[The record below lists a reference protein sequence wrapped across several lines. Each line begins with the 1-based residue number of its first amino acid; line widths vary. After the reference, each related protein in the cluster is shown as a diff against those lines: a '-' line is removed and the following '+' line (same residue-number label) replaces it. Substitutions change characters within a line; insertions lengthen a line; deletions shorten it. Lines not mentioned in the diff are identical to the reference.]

1 MDFDFS
7 PLIDSW
13 RFLASGLGL
22 TILLSVAAVF
32 CSFVLGLAVGL
43 GRMYGPGWLRVLLAF
58 YIDSMRAIPVFVV
71 LVWIY
76 FAVPI
81 ISGYSFDPFWAALTG
96 ITIHVAAYVAEVIR
110 AGITSIRKGQIQ
122 AGLAIG
128 MSGAQIVRQILL
140 PQAIVRML
148 PAFGSIVSVTIKDTA
163 IASVIAV
170 PELMKQV
177 GDRGWPELPADRG
190 LHLRH
195 GRLFPADS
203 LPFHP
208 ADGCHL
214 QARRASGAVMTFD
227 WTIVWQYRYD
237 LFEGALLTILLTVLT
252 MLVAVPGGIVLALMR
267 GVARQACRGLFATGF
282 VELFRNLP
290 LHPGRL
296 LGVLRHAGADR
307 PWTAAFTTGL
317 VALCLNVSAYNS
329 ETFRAGHQLDPQRP
343 DRCRHLRS
351 A

>member
-22 TILLSVAAVF
+22 TIVLSVTAVA

-43 GRMYGPGWLRVLLAF
+43 GRMYGRTWLRTLLVF

-81 ISGYSFDPFWAALTG
+81 IFGYSFDPFWAALTG

-110 AGITSIRKGQIQ
+110 AGITSIRKGQVQ

-128 MSGAQIVRQILL
+128 MSGAQIIRQILL

-163 IASVIAV
+163 IAAVIAV
-170 PELMKQV
+170 PELM
-177 GDRGWPELPADRG
+177 
-190 LHLRH
+190 
-195 GRLFPADS
+195 
-203 LPFHP
+203 
-208 ADGCHL
+208 
-214 QARRASGAVMTFD
+214 
-227 WTIVWQYRYD
+227 
-237 LFEGALLTILLTVLT
+237 
-252 MLVAVPGGIVLALMR
+252 
-267 GVARQACRGLFATGF
+267 RQAET
-282 VELFRNLP
+282 V
-290 LHPGRL
+290 
-296 LGVLRHAGADR
+296 AGQSYR
-307 PWTAAFTTGL
+307 PIEVFTTVMVIYFL
-317 VALCLNVSAYNS
+317 LIFPITRLIDRYYIRVA
-329 ETFRAGHQLDPQRP
+329 
-343 DRCRHLRS
+343 HLGRS
-351 A
+351 

>member
-1 MDFDFS
+1 MDLDFS

-22 TILLSVAAVF
+22 TILLSVAAVI

-43 GRMYGPGWLRVLLAF
+43 GRMYGPAWLRALLVF

-110 AGITSIRKGQIQ
+110 AGITSIRKGQVQ

-163 IASVIAV
+163 IAAVIAV
-170 PELMKQV
+170 PELM
-177 GDRGWPELPADRG
+177 
-190 LHLRH
+190 
-195 GRLFPADS
+195 
-203 LPFHP
+203 
-208 ADGCHL
+208 
-214 QARRASGAVMTFD
+214 
-227 WTIVWQYRYD
+227 
-237 LFEGALLTILLTVLT
+237 
-252 MLVAVPGGIVLALMR
+252 
-267 GVARQACRGLFATGF
+267 RQAET
-282 VELFRNLP
+282 V
-290 LHPGRL
+290 
-296 LGVLRHAGADR
+296 AGQSYR
-307 PWTAAFTTGL
+307 PIEVFTTVMVIYFL
-317 VALCLNVSAYNS
+317 LIFPVTRLIDRFYIRVA
-329 ETFRAGHQLDPQRP
+329 
-343 DRCRHLRS
+343 HLGRS
-351 A
+351 

>member
-22 TILLSVAAVF
+22 TIVLSVTAVV
-32 CSFVLGLAVGL
+32 CSFVLGMAVGL
-43 GRMYGPGWLRVLLAF
+43 GRMYGPTWLRTLLIF

-110 AGITSIRKGQIQ
+110 AGITSIRKGQVQ

-128 MSGAQIVRQILL
+128 MSGAQIIRQILL

-163 IASVIAV
+163 IAAVIAV
-170 PELMKQV
+170 PELM
-177 GDRGWPELPADRG
+177 
-190 LHLRH
+190 
-195 GRLFPADS
+195 
-203 LPFHP
+203 
-208 ADGCHL
+208 
-214 QARRASGAVMTFD
+214 
-227 WTIVWQYRYD
+227 
-237 LFEGALLTILLTVLT
+237 
-252 MLVAVPGGIVLALMR
+252 
-267 GVARQACRGLFATGF
+267 RQAET
-282 VELFRNLP
+282 V
-290 LHPGRL
+290 
-296 LGVLRHAGADR
+296 AGQSYR
-307 PWTAAFTTGL
+307 PIEVFTTVMVIYFL
-317 VALCLNVSAYNS
+317 LIFPVTRLIDWYYIRVA
-329 ETFRAGHQLDPQRP
+329 
-343 DRCRHLRS
+343 HLGRS
-351 A
+351 

>member
-13 RFLASGLGL
+13 RFLASGLDL
-22 TILLSVAAVF
+22 TIVLSVTAVV

-43 GRMYGPGWLRVLLAF
+43 GRMYGPTWLRTLLVF

-110 AGITSIRKGQIQ
+110 AGITSIRKGQVQ

-128 MSGAQIVRQILL
+128 MSGAQIIRQILL

-163 IASVIAV
+163 IAAVIAV
-170 PELMKQV
+170 PELM
-177 GDRGWPELPADRG
+177 
-190 LHLRH
+190 
-195 GRLFPADS
+195 
-203 LPFHP
+203 
-208 ADGCHL
+208 
-214 QARRASGAVMTFD
+214 
-227 WTIVWQYRYD
+227 
-237 LFEGALLTILLTVLT
+237 
-252 MLVAVPGGIVLALMR
+252 
-267 GVARQACRGLFATGF
+267 RQAET
-282 VELFRNLP
+282 V
-290 LHPGRL
+290 
-296 LGVLRHAGADR
+296 AGQSYR
-307 PWTAAFTTGL
+307 PIEVFTTVMVIYFL
-317 VALCLNVSAYNS
+317 LIFPVTRLIDRYYIRVA
-329 ETFRAGHQLDPQRP
+329 
-343 DRCRHLRS
+343 HLGRS
-351 A
+351 

>member
-22 TILLSVAAVF
+22 TIVLSVTAVV

-43 GRMYGPGWLRVLLAF
+43 GRMYGPTWLRTLLVF

-110 AGITSIRKGQIQ
+110 AGITSIRKGQVQ

-128 MSGAQIVRQILL
+128 MSGAQIIRQILL

-163 IASVIAV
+163 IAAVIAV
-170 PELMKQV
+170 PELM
-177 GDRGWPELPADRG
+177 
-190 LHLRH
+190 
-195 GRLFPADS
+195 
-203 LPFHP
+203 
-208 ADGCHL
+208 
-214 QARRASGAVMTFD
+214 
-227 WTIVWQYRYD
+227 
-237 LFEGALLTILLTVLT
+237 
-252 MLVAVPGGIVLALMR
+252 
-267 GVARQACRGLFATGF
+267 RQAET
-282 VELFRNLP
+282 V
-290 LHPGRL
+290 
-296 LGVLRHAGADR
+296 AGQSYR
-307 PWTAAFTTGL
+307 PIEVFTTVMVIYFL
-317 VALCLNVSAYNS
+317 LIFPVTRLIDRYYIRVA
-329 ETFRAGHQLDPQRP
+329 
-343 DRCRHLRS
+343 HLGRS
-351 A
+351 

>member
-1 MDFDFS
+1 MDLDFS

-13 RFLASGLGL
+13 RFLASGLGV

-43 GRMYGPGWLRVLLAF
+43 GRMYGPTWLRVPLVF

-128 MSGAQIVRQILL
+128 MSGAQIVREILL

-148 PAFGSIVSVTIKDTA
+148 PAFGSIVSVAIKDTA
-163 IASVIAV
+163 IAAVIAV
-170 PELMKQV
+170 PELM
-177 GDRGWPELPADRG
+177 
-190 LHLRH
+190 
-195 GRLFPADS
+195 
-203 LPFHP
+203 
-208 ADGCHL
+208 
-214 QARRASGAVMTFD
+214 
-227 WTIVWQYRYD
+227 
-237 LFEGALLTILLTVLT
+237 
-252 MLVAVPGGIVLALMR
+252 
-267 GVARQACRGLFATGF
+267 RQAET
-282 VELFRNLP
+282 V
-290 LHPGRL
+290 
-296 LGVLRHAGADR
+296 AGQSYR
-307 PWTAAFTTGL
+307 PIEVFTTVMVIYFL
-317 VALCLNVSAYNS
+317 LIFPVTRLMDRFYIRVA
-329 ETFRAGHQLDPQRP
+329 
-343 DRCRHLRS
+343 HLGRS
-351 A
+351 

>member
-22 TILLSVAAVF
+22 TIVLSVTAVV

-43 GRMYGPGWLRVLLAF
+43 GRMYGPTWLRTLLVF

-110 AGITSIRKGQIQ
+110 AGITSIRKGQVQ

-128 MSGAQIVRQILL
+128 MSGAQIVRQVLL

-163 IASVIAV
+163 IAAVIAV
-170 PELMKQV
+170 PELM
-177 GDRGWPELPADRG
+177 
-190 LHLRH
+190 
-195 GRLFPADS
+195 
-203 LPFHP
+203 
-208 ADGCHL
+208 
-214 QARRASGAVMTFD
+214 
-227 WTIVWQYRYD
+227 
-237 LFEGALLTILLTVLT
+237 
-252 MLVAVPGGIVLALMR
+252 
-267 GVARQACRGLFATGF
+267 RQAET
-282 VELFRNLP
+282 V
-290 LHPGRL
+290 
-296 LGVLRHAGADR
+296 AGQSYR
-307 PWTAAFTTGL
+307 PIEVFTTVMVIYFL
-317 VALCLNVSAYNS
+317 LIFPVTRLIDRYYIRVA
-329 ETFRAGHQLDPQRP
+329 
-343 DRCRHLRS
+343 HLGRS
-351 A
+351 

>member
-1 MDFDFS
+1 MDLDFS

-22 TILLSVAAVF
+22 TILLSVAAVS
-32 CSFVLGLAVGL
+32 CSFVAGLAVGL
-43 GRMYGPGWLRVLLAF
+43 GRMYGPGWLRALLAF

-81 ISGYSFDPFWAALTG
+81 ISGRTFDPFWAALTG

-163 IASVIAV
+163 IAAVIAV
-170 PELMKQV
+170 PELM
-177 GDRGWPELPADRG
+177 
-190 LHLRH
+190 
-195 GRLFPADS
+195 
-203 LPFHP
+203 
-208 ADGCHL
+208 
-214 QARRASGAVMTFD
+214 
-227 WTIVWQYRYD
+227 
-237 LFEGALLTILLTVLT
+237 
-252 MLVAVPGGIVLALMR
+252 
-267 GVARQACRGLFATGF
+267 RQAET
-282 VELFRNLP
+282 V
-290 LHPGRL
+290 
-296 LGVLRHAGADR
+296 AGQSYR
-307 PWTAAFTTGL
+307 PIEVFTTVMVIYFL
-317 VALCLNVSAYNS
+317 LIFPVTRLIDRYYVRVA
-329 ETFRAGHQLDPQRP
+329 
-343 DRCRHLRS
+343 HLGRS
-351 A
+351 

>member
-22 TILLSVAAVF
+22 TILLSVAAVS

-43 GRMYGPGWLRVLLAF
+43 GRMYGPGWLRVPLVF

-163 IASVIAV
+163 IAAVIAV
-170 PELMKQV
+170 PELM
-177 GDRGWPELPADRG
+177 
-190 LHLRH
+190 
-195 GRLFPADS
+195 
-203 LPFHP
+203 
-208 ADGCHL
+208 
-214 QARRASGAVMTFD
+214 
-227 WTIVWQYRYD
+227 
-237 LFEGALLTILLTVLT
+237 
-252 MLVAVPGGIVLALMR
+252 
-267 GVARQACRGLFATGF
+267 RQAET
-282 VELFRNLP
+282 V
-290 LHPGRL
+290 
-296 LGVLRHAGADR
+296 AGQSYR
-307 PWTAAFTTGL
+307 PIEVFTTVMVIYFL
-317 VALCLNVSAYNS
+317 LIFPVTRLIDRYYIRVA
-329 ETFRAGHQLDPQRP
+329 
-343 DRCRHLRS
+343 HLGRS
-351 A
+351 

>member
-1 MDFDFS
+1 MDLDFS

-22 TILLSVAAVF
+22 TIVLSAAAVV

-43 GRMYGPGWLRVLLAF
+43 GRMYAPPWLRALLVF

-81 ISGYSFDPFWAALTG
+81 ISGYSFDPFWAALIG

-128 MSGAQIVRQILL
+128 MSGTQIVRKVLL

-163 IASVIAV
+163 IAAVIAV
-170 PELMKQV
+170 PELM
-177 GDRGWPELPADRG
+177 
-190 LHLRH
+190 
-195 GRLFPADS
+195 
-203 LPFHP
+203 
-208 ADGCHL
+208 
-214 QARRASGAVMTFD
+214 
-227 WTIVWQYRYD
+227 
-237 LFEGALLTILLTVLT
+237 
-252 MLVAVPGGIVLALMR
+252 
-267 GVARQACRGLFATGF
+267 RQAET
-282 VELFRNLP
+282 V
-290 LHPGRL
+290 
-296 LGVLRHAGADR
+296 AGQSYR
-307 PWTAAFTTGL
+307 PIEVFTTVMVIYFL
-317 VALCLNVSAYNS
+317 LIFPVTRLIDRYYIRVA
-329 ETFRAGHQLDPQRP
+329 
-343 DRCRHLRS
+343 HLGRS
-351 A
+351 

>member
-22 TILLSVAAVF
+22 TILLSVAAVA
-32 CSFVLGLAVGL
+32 CSFAAGLAVGL
-43 GRMYGPGWLRVLLAF
+43 GRMYGPAWLSALLTF

-110 AGITSIRKGQIQ
+110 AGVMSIRKGQIQ

-128 MSGAQIVRQILL
+128 MSGAQIVRKILL

-163 IASVIAV
+163 IAAVIAV
-170 PELMKQV
+170 PELM
-177 GDRGWPELPADRG
+177 
-190 LHLRH
+190 
-195 GRLFPADS
+195 
-203 LPFHP
+203 
-208 ADGCHL
+208 
-214 QARRASGAVMTFD
+214 
-227 WTIVWQYRYD
+227 
-237 LFEGALLTILLTVLT
+237 
-252 MLVAVPGGIVLALMR
+252 
-267 GVARQACRGLFATGF
+267 RQAET
-282 VELFRNLP
+282 V
-290 LHPGRL
+290 
-296 LGVLRHAGADR
+296 AGQSYR
-307 PWTAAFTTGL
+307 PIEVFTTVMVIYFL
-317 VALCLNVSAYNS
+317 LIFPVTRLIDRYYIRVA
-329 ETFRAGHQLDPQRP
+329 
-343 DRCRHLRS
+343 HLGRS
-351 A
+351 